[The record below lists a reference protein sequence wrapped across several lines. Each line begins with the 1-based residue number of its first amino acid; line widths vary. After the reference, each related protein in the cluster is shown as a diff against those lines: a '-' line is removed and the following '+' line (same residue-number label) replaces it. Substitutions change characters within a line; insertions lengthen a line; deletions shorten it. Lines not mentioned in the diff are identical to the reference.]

1 MIRLE
6 SEVSLSTECR
16 VYELS
21 TIDELY
27 FSCVCG
33 KRCAYFES
41 EKPSDLSQSRNRVY
55 TLCEQEKLKQQV

>member
-21 TIDELY
+21 TTDELY
-27 FSCVCG
+27 FPYVCG
-33 KRCAYFES
+33 KRCTYFES
-41 EKPSDLSQSRNRVY
+41 KKPSDLSQFRNRVY
-55 TLCEQEKLKQQV
+55 TLCEREKPKQQT